1 MKDGQAAIRVFVD
14 PDARLDVVMA
24 VAILWNLQH
33 PVAIA
38 HGIVIA
44 DDAILVD
51 AEDVPQVTGEGHEC
65 RAPLVRYNGEA
76 GVVGRQEH
84 VLQKPVGRL
93 HMRDAGQ
100 AQLLIRRPCK
110 VPNIR
115 SERPRAGRRP

>member
-84 VLQKPVGRL
+84 VS
-93 HMRDAGQ
+93 
-100 AQLLIRRPCK
+100 
-110 VPNIR
+110 
-115 SERPRAGRRP
+115 SETGWPPPYA

>member
-44 DDAILVD
+44 DDAILVT

-76 GVVGRQEH
+76 ALWAGKNTFFRN
-84 VLQKPVGRL
+84 RL
-93 HMRDAGQ
+93 AASICVMPAKRSSWG
-100 AQLLIRRPCK
+100 RRPCK

-115 SERPRAGRRP
+115 SERPRASGE

>member
-65 RAPLVRYNGEA
+65 RAPPRPVQWRS
-76 GVVGRQEH
+76 GRCG
-84 VLQKPVGRL
+84 PART
-93 HMRDAGQ
+93 
-100 AQLLIRRPCK
+100 
-110 VPNIR
+110 R
-115 SERPRAGRRP
+115 SSETGWPPPYA